1 MCYNPTVSL
10 LSFTVMAIST
20 TYLFYRN
27 YSNDR
32 WIAIIFASAGI
43 MQLAEYFMWK
53 DQSCGITNHLA
64 TKYAFFIGLIQP
76 ITVLIGAYYFGNLIF
91 DKKHII
97 PVIWIYVIIFGI
109 AGIEWTKYCSTK
121 RLCSR
126 PDGRHLDWNFENI
139 FSSSPIMK
147 IVSILYYL
155 VVLLCFMSRPWYTG
169 TVIGTMLLGTL
180 FFSVFFVKNSTWKS
194 WWCFVV
200 NFIPV
205 IYIIISSIQKK
216 QNES

>member
-43 MQLAEYFMWK
+43 MQLAEYFMWN

-91 DKKHII
+91 DNKKLI
-97 PVIWIYVIIFGI
+97 PIIWIYIII
-109 AGIEWTKYCSTK
+109 VVLAGIEWTKYCSAK
-121 RLCSR
+121 ILCSR
-126 PDGRHLDWNFENI
+126 PNGRHLDWNLSNI
-139 FSSSPIMK
+139 FDSPIVK
-147 IVSILYYL
+147 IFFILYHL
-155 VVLLCFMSRPWYTG
+155 SVLLLFMTRPWYTG
-169 TVIGTMLLGTL
+169 TTIGTIAFGTL
-180 FFSVFFVKNSTWKS
+180 FFSVFFVNNSTWKS